1 MRLIRAV
8 GNPFVLALLCLPT
21 LLAVGLMTSAPLGPQ
36 TLQVSLAG
44 AFVAF
49 TIGSLVVAVLARAP
63 AEIAGPTPSTTV
75 IYAALGMDLANR
87 AGVGVGQGLW
97 EIWAGMSIAVM
108 TMGALLLVAGSL
120 RLGDFIK
127 FLPAP
132 VTAGF
137 VTGIGLLVIWSQL
150 GPMLGVAGKMPPL
163 QNLAS
168 SLKEAS
174 LVVAAVTVLTL
185 VAAKRLSWAGQPVLV
200 AVSVGTLMF
209 YFIRTVFDAVPLGET
224 LRPLDAKWTA
234 MGTVASI
241 WGVFARGSRVAGR
254 CRVAGAAIRRPV
266 GAPGR
271 DECRHNFS
279 FRRQH
284 TGKPLECESNA
295 RGTGGGKHAWGLSW
309 SASWT

>member
-36 TLQVSLAG
+36 ALQVSLAG

-75 IYAALGMDLANR
+75 IYAALGMDLVNR
-87 AGVGVGQGLW
+87 AGAGQGLW
-97 EIWAGMSIAVM
+97 EIWAGMSMAMMI
-108 TMGALLLVAGSL
+108 MGALLLVAGSP

-150 GPMLGVAGKMPPL
+150 GPMLGVAGKVHRSRTS
-163 QNLAS
+163 Q
-168 SLKEAS
+168 
-174 LVVAAVTVLTL
+174 VV
-185 VAAKRLSWAGQPVLV
+185 
-200 AVSVGTLMF
+200 
-209 YFIRTVFDAVPLGET
+209 
-224 LRPLDAKWTA
+224 
-234 MGTVASI
+234 
-241 WGVFARGSRVAGR
+241 
-254 CRVAGAAIRRPV
+254 
-266 GAPGR
+266 
-271 DECRHNFS
+271 
-279 FRRQH
+279 
-284 TGKPLECESNA
+284 
-295 RGTGGGKHAWGLSW
+295 
-309 SASWT
+309 